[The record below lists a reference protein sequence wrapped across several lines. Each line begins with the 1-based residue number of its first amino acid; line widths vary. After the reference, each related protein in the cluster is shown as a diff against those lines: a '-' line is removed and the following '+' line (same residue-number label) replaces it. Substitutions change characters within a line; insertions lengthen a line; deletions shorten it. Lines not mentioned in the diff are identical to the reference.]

1 MGREGLLVLAV
12 VLLGQPV
19 PAVPTVPLG
28 VADPV
33 LTRLL
38 TPRSVLAGT
47 YEVYCSERSIQT
59 IAAALRAEDHDPAPG
74 AWNAEHQDTL
84 DAFDGASRA
93 ERFRLAELYV
103 GIRPLV
109 ARGSLVRDGRRE
121 GYTLI
126 SPYPDASMARLRPG
140 TMVIVFHVPF

>member
-1 MGREGLLVLAV
+1 MIRGVGWLAV
-12 VLLGQPV
+12 AVLCQPV
-19 PAVPTVPLG
+19 RSAPPVPLG

-38 TPRSVLAGT
+38 TPHSVPART
-47 YEVYCSERSIQT
+47 YVVYRSERSIQT

-74 AWNAEHQDTL
+74 AWKAERQDVL

-93 ERFRLAELYV
+93 DRFRLAELYV
-103 GIRPLV
+103 GIHPLV

-126 SPYPDASMARLRPG
+126 SPYPDASMTRLQPG
-140 TMVIVFHVPF
+140 TMVIVFQVPF

>member
-1 MGREGLLVLAV
+1 MMRCAILLAV
-12 VLLGQPV
+12 AVLGQPMRSA
-19 PAVPTVPLG
+19 PPVPLG

-47 YEVYCSERSIQT
+47 YEVYGSERSIQT
-59 IAAALRAEDHDPAPG
+59 IAADLRAEDHDPAPG

-109 ARGSLVRDGRRE
+109 ARGSLVRDGRHE

-126 SPYPDASMARLRPG
+126 SPYPDASMTRLRPG

>member
-1 MGREGLLVLAV
+1 MGREGLLVLAA
-12 VLLGQPV
+12 VLSGQPV
-19 PAVPTVPLG
+19 PPTVPLG

-38 TPRSVLAGT
+38 TPSSVPEGIYVVYRSAQP
-47 YEVYCSERSIQT
+47 IQAIT
-59 IAAALRAEDHDPAPG
+59 TALRSEDPDPAPG
-74 AWNAEHQDTL
+74 AWKVQRQDVP

-93 ERFRLAELYV
+93 DRFRLAELYV
-103 GIRPLV
+103 GIHPLV

-126 SPYPDASMARLRPG
+126 SPYPDASMTRLQPG

>member
-1 MGREGLLVLAV
+1 MMRCAIWLAV
-12 VLLGQPV
+12 AVFCQPMRSAPPV
-19 PAVPTVPLG
+19 SLG

-84 DAFDGASRA
+84 DAFEGASRA
-93 ERFRLAELYV
+93 DRFRLAELYV

-126 SPYPDASMARLRPG
+126 SPYPDASMTRLRPG

>member
-1 MGREGLLVLAV
+1 MIRGVGWLAV
-12 VLLGQPV
+12 AVLCQPV
-19 PAVPTVPLG
+19 RSAPPVPLG

-59 IAAALRAEDHDPAPG
+59 IAADLRAEDHDPAPG
-74 AWNAEHQDTL
+74 AWKAEHQDTL

-93 ERFRLAELYV
+93 DRFRLAELYV
-103 GIRPLV
+103 GIHPLV

-126 SPYPDASMARLRPG
+126 SPYPDASMTRLRPG